1 MKLPGKSTLSRMQR
15 TAQAEVDRIESMAG
29 QPADYLVRKRDDFAG
44 IVRLVDACLSDQV
57 IIDRLK
63 ARMSAQTV
71 LATDVD
77 ETEAAEQ

>member
-1 MKLPGKSTLSRMQR
+1 MKPPGKSTLSRMQR
-15 TAQAEVDRIESMAG
+15 TAQAEVDRIEALG
-29 QPADYLVRKRDDFAG
+29 QPADYLIRKRDDFAG

-77 ETEAAEQ
+77 AEVAGE